1 MAKDI
6 IESAILL
13 LRSRALEQY
22 GIMKDLIKGPL
33 KEQDTDRL
41 AQHVVKLAQ
50 FENAMVTLQQ
60 YSPHLIESLLNAAP
74 PTVVEAEEE
83 KETPT
88 GEPISINETNSPSFA
103 RSQQFRT
110 PDQEKDES

>member
-1 MAKDI
+1 MAKDL

-22 GIMKDLIKGPL
+22 GIMKDIIKGPL

-60 YSPHLIESLLNAAP
+60 YRPHLLESLLEDTT

-83 KETPT
+83 EQDLPDSTAVY
-88 GEPISINETNSPSFA
+88 ETNSPSFA
-103 RSQQFRT
+103 RSQKFRT
-110 PDQEKDES
+110 PDQEEDES